1 VEQKSF
7 KFKNIETNLV
17 KLFSL
22 IYNNQNINKYIYYLN
37 DDPLS
42 SPAVPI
48 DLLEE
53 GNFILGFFDGIVSE
67 TEKIRLFIN
76 PVSGILNKYP
86 LSEITYLVE
95 IVLPNR
101 LSILR
106 GRGEIRSMRVFDEIS
121 QMIDQQ
127 KGIGITEAEI
137 TRFRSGRIA
146 DTTYCV
152 YSIEISINSS
162 TLKGL
167 R

>member
-1 VEQKSF
+1 
-7 KFKNIETNLV
+7 V
-17 KLFSL
+17 KLFTL
-22 IYNNQNINKYIYYLN
+22 IYQNQNICKYIYYLN
-37 DDPLS
+37 NDPIS
-42 SPAVPI
+42 SPTVPVN
-48 DLLEE
+48 LLEE
-53 GNFILGFFDGIVSE
+53 GNFILGFFDGSVPE

-76 PVSGILNKYP
+76 PISGILNKYP
-86 LSEITYLVE
+86 LSDITYLIE
-95 IVLPNR
+95 IALPNR
-101 LSILR
+101 VSILH
-106 GRGEIRSMRVFDEIS
+106 GREEVRPMRIFDEIS

>member
-1 VEQKSF
+1 M
-7 KFKNIETNLV
+7 KFANIENNLV

-22 IYNNQNINKYIYYLN
+22 IYSNENINKYIYYLN
-37 DDPLS
+37 NDPIN
-42 SPAVPI
+42 SPTVPV

-53 GNFILGFFDGIVSE
+53 GNFILGFFDGSISE
-67 TEKIRLFIN
+67 TEKIRLFLN
-76 PVSGILNKYP
+76 PLSGILNRYP
-86 LSEITYLVE
+86 LSEITYLIE
-95 IVLPNR
+95 IVLPSR
-101 LSILR
+101 FAILHD
-106 GRGEIRSMRVFDEIS
+106 RGEIRPMRIFDEIS

-146 DTTYCV
+146 DTSYCV

>member
-1 VEQKSF
+1 MELKSF
-7 KFKNIETNLV
+7 KFKHIENNLV

-37 DDPLS
+37 DDPLNF
-42 SPAVPI
+42 PTVPI

-53 GNFILGFFDGIVSE
+53 GNFVLGFYDGSISE
-67 TEKIRLFIN
+67 IEKIRVFIN
-76 PVSGILNKYP
+76 PISGIFNKHP
-86 LSEITYLVE
+86 LSDITYLVE
-95 IVLPNR
+95 VVLPSR
-101 LSILR
+101 FSILH
-106 GRGEIRSMRVFDEIS
+106 GRGEIRPMRIFDEIS

-137 TRFRSGRIA
+137 TRFRSGRVA

>member
-1 VEQKSF
+1 MEKSS
-7 KFKNIETNLV
+7 KFKHIENNLV

-22 IYNNQNINKYIYYLN
+22 IYQNQNINKYIYYLN

-42 SPAVPI
+42 SPIVPV
-48 DLLEE
+48 DLLEQ
-53 GNFILGFFDGIVSE
+53 GNFILEFFDGSITE
-67 TEKIRLFIN
+67 QEKIRLFLN
-76 PVSGILNKYP
+76 PLSGILNKYP
-86 LSEITYLVE
+86 LSDLIYLVE

-101 LSILR
+101 FSILH
-106 GRGEIRSMRVFDEIS
+106 GRGEIRPIRIFDEIS

-146 DTTYCV
+146 ETSYCV
-152 YSIEISINSS
+152 YSIEIKINSS
-162 TLKGL
+162 TMKGL